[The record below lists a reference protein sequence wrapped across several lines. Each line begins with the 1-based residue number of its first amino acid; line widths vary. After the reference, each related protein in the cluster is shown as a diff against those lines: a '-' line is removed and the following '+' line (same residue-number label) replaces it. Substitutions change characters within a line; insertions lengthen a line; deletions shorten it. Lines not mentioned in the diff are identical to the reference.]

1 MSQRGEVIGFVGLG
15 NMGGAICNR
24 LVEAGYSVFVYDL
37 RVEAIQSL
45 VDVGAQSCAS
55 AWECATNADLLF
67 TSLPRPDHVEEL
79 MGGVHGALQAMRPD
93 SVWVAKLPWKLLCS
107 HLRLCISGKKGLG
120 TPVVFF

>member
-55 AWECATNADLLF
+55 AWECATL
-67 TSLPRPDHVEEL
+67 SLIHICRCRRSSLSRSRWSPY
-79 MGGVHGALQAMRPD
+79 Q
-93 SVWVAKLPWKLLCS
+93 
-107 HLRLCISGKKGLG
+107 
-120 TPVVFF
+120 